1 MPARRRPNRAPAAA
15 PAHPPGGGGGRI
27 PPPAGFRCTPPFLL
41 NGIMTTPPAN
51 DPVHDP
57 AAPAAGLPET
67 RAEAPAAPPAPAA
80 PEAPPAQPA
89 KKKKVK
95 STTAGGTWT
104 ALIIG
109 AILLIVLLAFIMQNG
124 ESVTL
129 HLFAW
134 DLNFPLG
141 VGMLL
146 AAILGALIMACVGGI
161 RMLQLRRQIKKG

>member
-1 MPARRRPNRAPAAA
+1 
-15 PAHPPGGGGGRI
+15 
-27 PPPAGFRCTPPFLL
+27 
-41 NGIMTTPPAN
+41 MTTPPAN
-51 DPVHDP
+51 DPAHDH
-57 AAPAAGLPET
+57 AAPAADLPET
-67 RAEAPAAPPAPAA
+67 RAEAPAAPAA
-80 PEAPPAQPA
+80 SPAQPPQRRQ
-89 KKKKVK
+89 KVR

-161 RMLQLRRQIKKG
+161 RMLQLRRQIKRG